1 MKRADQLAKLGCK
14 KSTPSTFTFSSLSH
28 TLSQI
33 NEINPLRRWK
43 EHIDKNP
50 IKETSSFYRPSFI
63 LHPHLK
69 VPKWFKPI
77 SRPITSR
84 LNQAITGHGY
94 IQAITGHGYIQSY
107 FERFNIPCQAQCDCS
122 SEANI
127 PPVSQTREHIFKACV
142 HHEPAR
148 SELRKHATRIDDP
161 RWHSSK
167 LFMEKFR
174 KPLVQFFQDS
184 GAFSR
189 KHSLATS
196 ERSPQQPR
204 RKHHRKEDHTTKAKR
219 QAHQKQSRR
228 TNGSSPKD
236 HTGQIGTSR
245 RNESD
250 QPAQNANIAS
260 LYSTSQS
267 IDQPKDPTSCR

>member
-33 NEINPLRRWK
+33 NEVNPLRRWK

-69 VPKWFKPI
+69 VPKWFKSI

-84 LNQAITGHGY
+84 LN
-94 IQAITGHGYIQSY
+94 QAITGHGYIQSY
-107 FERFNIPCQAQCDCS
+107 FERFNIPCQAQCACS
-122 SEANI
+122 CESDI
-127 PPVSQTREHIFKACV
+127 PPVPQTREHIFKTCI

-148 SELRKHATRIDDP
+148 TELRKHAPRIDDP

-167 LFMEKFR
+167 LFMEKLR

-189 KHSLATS
+189 RHSLATS
-196 ERSPQQPR
+196 ERSSQQPR
-204 RKHHRKEDHTTKAKR
+204 RKCHRKEDHTTKTKR
-219 QAHQKQSRR
+219 QRHQNQSGN
-228 TNGSSPKD
+228 TNGSSPTS
-236 HTGQIGTSR
+236 HIGQIGTSR
-245 RNESD
+245 RNEDD
-250 QPAQNANIAS
+250 QQPPAQNANNPS
-260 LYSTSQS
+260 FCSTSQP

>member
-33 NEINPLRRWK
+33 NEVNPLRRWK

-50 IKETSSFYRPSFI
+50 IKETSSFYQPSFI

-69 VPKWFKPI
+69 VPKWYKPI

-94 IQAITGHGYIQSY
+94 IQSY
-107 FERFNIPCQAQCDCS
+107 FERFNIPCQVQCDCS
-122 SEANI
+122 CEPNI
-127 PPVSQTREHIFKACV
+127 PPVPQTREHIFKACI

-167 LFMEKFR
+167 LFMEKLR

-204 RKHHRKEDHTTKAKR
+204 RKCYRKEDHTSKAKR

-228 TNGSSPKD
+228 SSEPSPKD
-236 HTGQIGTSR
+236 HNGQIGTSR

-250 QPAQNANIAS
+250 RPDQNASNAS
-260 LYSTSQS
+260 FCSTSQS